1 MKNILFAIKIVFFIL
16 FGFSSC
22 SGEDKSSINTNA
34 FGSIYNELI
43 SAHTSGV
50 ISRNTQFSKV
60 FLHSQFHRSIKVHM
74 LTNEN
79 SYYHK

>member
-22 SGEDKSSINTNA
+22 SGEDKSSINTND
-34 FGSIYNELI
+34 FGNIYNELI

-50 ISRNTQFSKV
+50 ISRNTQFRVV
-60 FLHSQFHRSIKVHM
+60 FRNDVVSLSEVNKLDYQEQIGQ
-74 LTNEN
+74 L
-79 SYYHK
+79 